1 MAKAAAAVPAA
12 SERGHV
18 LRMERAFK
26 APPARVFAAFT
37 DPALFA
43 QWWGPEGM
51 ECPVCELDLRVGG
64 RWRTCMKQRGSDLV
78 DHCVSGVYREIV
90 PPRRLAFTW
99 AWEENGVRG
108 HETIVELEFVPFGRH
123 TKVLLNHSGFAAA
136 ETRDR
141 HTQGWGSSFVCLEQF
156 LQGG

>member
-1 MAKAAAAVPAA
+1 MAKAAAAVPPA

-37 DPALFA
+37 DPKQFA

-51 ECPVCELDLRVGG
+51 DCPVCELDLRVGG
-64 RWRTCMKQRGSDLV
+64 RWRTCVQGREGG
-78 DHCVSGVYREIV
+78 HCMSGVYREIV
-90 PPRRLAFTW
+90 PPRRLTFTW

-108 HETIVELEFVPFGRH
+108 HETLVEMEFVPEGRH
-123 TKVLLNHSGFAAA
+123 TKLLLNHRGFADA

-141 HTQGWGSSFVCLEQF
+141 HTKGWGSSFVCLDKF
-156 LQGG
+156 LQGE